1 MSAATVGAT
10 GAAEAPAPT
19 WRGLLGRLLA
29 AEHLSS
35 AETAWA
41 MDQMMSGEA
50 TPAQVAGFA
59 VALRAKGE
67 TAPEI
72 AGLAAAMLDH
82 ARAVDVPGPVVDVV
96 GTGGDQAHT
105 VNISTMSAVVMAA
118 AGARVVK
125 HGGRA
130 ASSLCGSV
138 DLLEALGVPVDLGPA
153 QVARCVE
160 EVGIGF
166 CFAQVFHPAM
176 RHVGPVRGQLGV
188 PTAFNLLGPLTNPAR
203 PAAALIGCADVRF
216 APILAEVLAARG
228 DRALVVRG
236 DDGLDEVTT
245 TTTSTVW
252 RAAPGGV
259 TVETLDPT
267 TFGVPVSVPGDLRG
281 GDAALNACVA
291 RAVVAGETG
300 PVREAVLLNA
310 GAALAAHAE
319 AQTGHGEDLHAA
331 VAAGRARA
339 AEAVD
344 TGAAADLLARW
355 SATAARI
362 RSED

>member
-1 MSAATVGAT
+1 VSAPG
-10 GAAEAPAPT
+10 PT
-19 WRGLLGRLLA
+19 WKALLSQLLA
-29 AEHLSS
+29 GGDLRAED
-35 AETAWA
+35 TAWA
-41 MDQMMSGEA
+41 MDQIMSGEA
-50 TPAQVAGFA
+50 SPARIAAFV

-67 TAPEI
+67 TAPEV
-72 AGLAAAMLDH
+72 AGLAATMLAH
-82 ARAVDVPGPVVDVV
+82 ARPVTVAGPVVDVV

-105 VNISTMSAVVMAA
+105 VNISTMAAVVVAA

-130 ASSLCGSV
+130 ASSQSGSV
-138 DLLEALGVPVDLGPA
+138 DVLEALGVPVDLGPEA
-153 QVARCVE
+153 VARCVD

-176 RHVGPVRGQLGV
+176 RHAGPVRGELGV

-216 APILAEVLAARG
+216 APILAGVLAGRG

-236 DDGLDEVTT
+236 DDGLDEITT

-252 RAAPGGV
+252 RAGPEGV
-259 TVETLDPT
+259 RVESFDPAVL
-267 TFGVPVSVPGDLRG
+267 GVPASTAVDLRG
-281 GDAALNACVA
+281 GDAAHNAAVA
-291 RAVVAGETG
+291 RAVFAGDTG

-319 AQTGHGEDLHAA
+319 AVTGQVRDLHEAVAEGRDRAARAVDSGAAATLLARWAA
-331 VAAGRARA
+331 VAA
-339 AEAVD
+339 AV
-344 TGAAADLLARW
+344 R
-355 SATAARI
+355 
-362 RSED
+362 